1 MINPIEIQ
9 ESLFFEN
16 DGEIDLLTGAM
27 APNRFNQIV
36 KRDIEMAERNGASLA
51 IISVKLDLGALLD
64 REFKDQTKPI
74 QDQLKPIKDHTKL
87 IQDKSKPFQ
96 DSKEILRYQPI
107 FTIKSE
113 IESFLVEVNFNL
125 KSILRGSDCI
135 SRVSRTGFWIFV
147 NSATPEGLQL
157 LENRIKK
164 LIPDNFYISII
175 PREANQ
181 DQLSWYQSIDLKHF
195 S

>member
-1 MINPIEIQ
+1 MINPVEIQ

-36 KRDIEMAERNGASLA
+36 KRDIEMAERNGALLA

-64 REFKDQTKPI
+64 REFKDQSKPI
-74 QDQLKPIKDHTKL
+74 QDHL
-87 IQDKSKPFQ
+87 
-96 DSKEILRYQPI
+96 EILRDQPI
-107 FTIKSE
+107 PIIKSE
-113 IESFLVEVNFNL
+113 IESFLVAVNFNL

-147 NSATPEGLQL
+147 NSATTEGLQL
-157 LENRIKK
+157 LENRIKT
-164 LIPDNFYISII
+164 LIPVNVDFAII
-175 PREANQ
+175 PREINQ
-181 DQLSWYQSIDLKHF
+181 NQLSWYQSIDLKHF

>member
-1 MINPIEIQ
+1 MINPLDIQ

-51 IISVKLDLGALLD
+51 IISVKLDLGGFLD
-64 REFKDQTKPI
+64 KEFKDQSKPI
-74 QDQLKPIKDHTKL
+74 QDHL
-87 IQDKSKPFQ
+87 
-96 DSKEILRYQPI
+96 EILRDQPI
-107 FTIKSE
+107 PIIKSE

-147 NSATPEGLQL
+147 NSATSEGLQL
-157 LENRIKK
+157 LENRIQKI
-164 LIPDNFYISII
+164 IPVNLHMSII
-175 PREANQ
+175 PREINQ
-181 DQLSWYQSIDLKHF
+181 NQLSWYQSIDLKHF

>member
-1 MINPIEIQ
+1 MINPVEIQ

-64 REFKDQTKPI
+64 REFKDQSKPFE
-74 QDQLKPIKDHTKL
+74 DDSKL
-87 IQDKSKPFQ
+87 IQVHL
-96 DSKEILRYQPI
+96 EILRDQPI
-107 FTIKSE
+107 PIIKSE

-147 NSATPEGLQL
+147 NSATTEGLQL
-157 LENRIKK
+157 LENRIKT
-164 LIPDNFYISII
+164 LIPVNVDFAII
-175 PREANQ
+175 PREINQ
-181 DQLSWYQSIDLKHF
+181 NQLSWYQSIDLKHF

>member
-9 ESLFFEN
+9 ESIFFEN

-36 KRDIEMAERNGASLA
+36 KRDIELAQRNGAPLA
-51 IISVKLDLGALLD
+51 IISLRLDIGSLLD
-64 REFKDQTKPI
+64 KEFIVQ
-74 QDQLKPIKDHTKL
+74 
-87 IQDKSKPFQ
+87 SKPFGVEPIPL
-96 DSKEILRYQPI
+96 KEKSERLRDQPI
-107 FTIKSE
+107 LTIKSE
-113 IESFLVEVNFNL
+113 IESYLVEVNFNL

-147 NSATPEGLQL
+147 NSTTPEGIEL

-164 LIPDNFYISII
+164 VIPINFFISII
-175 PREANQ
+175 PREINQ
-181 DQLSWYQSIDLKHF
+181 NQLSWYQSIDLKHF

>member
-1 MINPIEIQ
+1 MINPVEIQ

-16 DGEIDLLTGAM
+16 DGGIDLLTGAM

-36 KRDIEMAERNGASLA
+36 KRDIEMAERNGALLA

-64 REFKDQTKPI
+64 REFKDQSKPI
-74 QDQLKPIKDHTKL
+74 QDQSKPFED
-87 IQDKSKPFQ
+87 DSKPFQ
-96 DSKEILRYQPI
+96 DHLEILRDQPVPI
-107 FTIKSE
+107 IKSE
-113 IESFLVEVNFNL
+113 IESFLVAVNFNL

-147 NSATPEGLQL
+147 NSATTEGLQL
-157 LENRIKK
+157 LENRIKT
-164 LIPDNFYISII
+164 LIPVNVDFAII
-175 PREANQ
+175 PREINQ
-181 DQLSWYQSIDLKHF
+181 NQLSWYQSIDLKHF

>member
-1 MINPIEIQ
+1 MINPVEIQ

-51 IISVKLDLGALLD
+51 IISIKLDLGALLD
-64 REFKDQTKPI
+64 REFKDQSKPI
-74 QDQLKPIKDHTKL
+74 QDQ
-87 IQDKSKPFQ
+87 SKPFQ
-96 DSKEILRYQPI
+96 DHLEILRDQPVPI
-107 FTIKSE
+107 IKSE
-113 IESFLVEVNFNL
+113 IESFLVAVNFNL
-125 KSILRGSDCI
+125 KSILRASDCI

-147 NSATPEGLQL
+147 NSATTEGLQL
-157 LENRIKK
+157 LENRIKT
-164 LIPDNFYISII
+164 LMPVS
-175 PREANQ
+175 Q